1 MKRKSSVWRKAAV
14 IAASLAVMASAALPA
29 SAAALSEDFESFG
42 STDDLSMNW
51 FPYGDFLT
59 DITLSK
65 TGGVNNSQ
73 AMKFSLTFSDAMTDK
88 WGTARGAYPDDMSS
102 KTATGF
108 RFWAKSD
115 VEGLTLKV
123 LMVYNNMSWK
133 YASTVTLSKT
143 GKYYEVPF
151 SSMELDY
158 GTVTVDNGTDP
169 QYINEWQLEPQKG
182 DLEITEATVT
192 IDDISY
198 IGDGPDV
205 TPPSDDPTTEPPETS
220 DTEPPVTSPSDEPDP
235 EPSDEPTADEPEET
249 DATDPSEET
258 AEPEATTEPGTTN
271 DTSGTTEPTEGAL
284 SDDVSNPPEGGL
296 GTGAIVGIVIGVAVV
311 LAGAGTALYYFVI
324 RKKGNTPQDPP
335 AES

>member
-1 MKRKSSVWRKAAV
+1 MIAISV
-14 IAASLAVMASAALPA
+14 AVMASATLPA

-65 TGGVNNSQ
+65 TGGVNNSK
-73 AMKFSLTFSDAMTDK
+73 AMKFSLTFSDTMKDK

-133 YASTVTLSKT
+133 YASTVKLSKT

-169 QYINEWQLEPQKG
+169 QYINEWQFEPQKG

-205 TPPSDDPTTEPPETS
+205 TPPSDDPTTAPSDTP
-220 DTEPPVTSPSDEPDP
+220 DTEPPVTPPSDEPEPSDDP
-235 EPSDEPTADEPEET
+235 TTAPSDEPTAAEPEET
-249 DATDPSEET
+249 DATDPSDET
-258 AEPEATTEPGTTN
+258 TEPEATTAPGATN
-271 DTSGTTEPTEGAL
+271 DTSGTTEPTKAAL
-284 SDDVSNPPEGGL
+284 SSDVSDPPEGGL
-296 GTGAIVGIVIGVAVV
+296 GAGAIIGIVIGVVVV